1 MKPELSDEG
10 VDMPGMTE
18 DELCALALGTEAG
31 RPPADDAVPLADYLD
46 AQRVGAGG
54 GSGGSGGLLPTWYMP
69 APMTRVSPKWRTPVV
84 LAIVAA
90 FLSIEAA
97 GLCSTFGQIV
107 PA

>member
-1 MKPELSDEG
+1 MELGSID
-10 VDMPGMTE
+10 DLPGLTE
-18 DELCALALGTEAG
+18 DELCSLALATETG
-31 RPPADDAVPLADYLD
+31 RPPADDAVPMADYLE
-46 AQRVGAGG
+46 ARQAGG
-54 GSGGSGGLLPTWYMP
+54 GGESGGLLPTWYMP
-69 APMTRVSPKWRTPVV
+69 TPMARVGARWRMPVV

>member
-1 MKPELSDEG
+1 MDLGLSDDG
-10 VDMPGMTE
+10 TDGLALTD
-18 DELCALALGTEAG
+18 DEFCSLALGMELG
-31 RPPADDAVPLADYLD
+31 LPLSDDAVPLTDYLD
-46 AQRVGAGG
+46 AQRVG
-54 GSGGSGGLLPTWYMP
+54 GSGGLLPNWYMP
-69 APMTRVSPKWRTPVV
+69 APMTRVGPKWRTPVV